1 MRKPAKL
8 TIGRLAA
15 ATGVNLETIRYYE
28 RIGLIAPPDRTE
40 GGHRAYA
47 EADRRRLAFVR
58 RGRELGFSLDEV
70 RALLALAAPGQ
81 RSCADV
87 AAIAA
92 AHLAEVRAKI
102 ADLARLEAILGDTV
116 SRCARGATAP
126 SCPVL
131 EMLEGAA

>member
-28 RIGLIAPPDRTE
+28 RIGLMAPPDRTE
-40 GGHRAYA
+40 GGHRTYA

-70 RALLALAAPGQ
+70 RALLALAAPGR
-81 RSCADV
+81 RSCAHV
-87 AAIAA
+87 EAIAA

-116 SRCARGATAP
+116 SRCARSGVAP
-126 SCPVL
+126 ACPVL
-131 EMLEGAA
+131 EMLERD

>member
-1 MRKPAKL
+1 MRKPANL

-28 RIGLIAPPDRTE
+28 RIGLMAPPDRTE
-40 GGHRAYA
+40 GGHRTYA

-70 RALLALAAPGQ
+70 RALLALAAPGR

-87 AAIAA
+87 EAIAA

-102 ADLARLEAILGDTV
+102 ADLVRLEAILGDTV
-116 SRCARGATAP
+116 SRCARSATAP

-131 EMLEGAA
+131 EMLERAA